1 MPLPTSGTITM
12 AQINAEFGRGNDL
25 NSYRG
30 TQWYTAAGGSGT
42 FPTGAISMSD
52 FYGKQLASPS
62 FSFTI
67 TSHQDRAN
75 LRTLA
80 LNAGWNGSSPVVAT
94 LAGGIWIYSST
105 TATAALTIDGSFP
118 GGVTF
123 INNQY
128 VAGMGGGGGAGNG
141 QVGLAGGPA
150 LAVSTYV
157 TIYNYGYIAGG
168 GGGGGGGGLGGT
180 NTYTWSGGGGGGA
193 GGTGLG
199 TSIGGAGG
207 AGLGTTPIAN
217 GAAGGNNYAN
227 SGGAGG
233 GGGGSSTAGTGGTG
247 GSGGGWGA
255 GGNTGAT
262 GVPAGGTTTP
272 QAGAGGVGG
281 AAGYCT
287 NGNGYITWAVAGN
300 RYGPLG

>member
-1 MPLPTSGTITM
+1 M

-30 TQWYTAAGGSGT
+30 TQWYTAAGGAGT
-42 FPTGAISMSD
+42 FSTGALSMSD
-52 FYGKQLASPS
+52 FYGKQLASPT

-67 TSHQDRAN
+67 PGNQDQAN

-80 LNAGWNGSSPVVAT
+80 LNAGWNGSSPVQAT
-94 LAGGIWIYSST
+94 SNNWIYSST
-105 TATAALTIDGSFP
+105 TAAPALTIDGSWP

-123 INNQY
+123 INNYY
-128 VAGMGGGGGAGNG
+128 VAGMGGNGGAGNG
-141 QVGLAGGPA
+141 GAGLAGGLA

-157 TIYNYGYIAGG
+157 TIYNYSYIAGG
-168 GGGGGGGGLGGT
+168 GGGGGAGGWGGA
-180 NTYTWSGGGGGGA
+180 NTYQFAGGGGGGA

-207 AGLGTTPIAN
+207 AGVGYTPLPN
-217 GAAGGNNYAN
+217 GAPGGNNYAN

-233 GGGGSSTAGTGGTG
+233 GGGASSVGGSGGAG

-255 GGNTGAT
+255 GGNSGASGTGT
-262 GVPAGGTTTP
+262 SFL
-272 QAGAGGVGG
+272 AGGVGG

-287 NGNGYITWAVAGN
+287 SGNGYITWAVVGN
-300 RYGPLG
+300 RLGPLG

>member
-1 MPLPTSGTITM
+1 MALPTSGTITM
-12 AQINAEFGRGNDL
+12 AQINAEFGRGNNL

-42 FPTGAISMSD
+42 FSTGAISMSD

-67 TSHQDRAN
+67 SSHQDRAN

-80 LNAGWNGSSPVVAT
+80 LNAGWNGSSAVVAT
-94 LAGGIWIYSST
+94 LASGIWIYSST
-105 TATAALTIDGSFP
+105 TAAAALTIDGWFP
-118 GGVTF
+118 NGVTF

-128 VAGMGGGGGAGNG
+128 VAGMGGNGGAGG
-141 QVGLAGGPA
+141 VGAGVAGAGGGTA

-168 GGGGGGGGLGGT
+168 GGGGGGGGGYSVSQYVT
-180 NTYTWSGGGGGGA
+180 NGGGGGGG

-207 AGLGTTPIAN
+207 IGLS
-217 GAAGGNNYAN
+217 GAIGSPGGNNYAN

-233 GGGGSSTAGTGGTG
+233 GAGSTSAAAGGN
-247 GSGGGWGA
+247 GGGWGA
-255 GGNTGAT
+255 AGAT
-262 GVPAGGTTTP
+262 GGSSTSAGG
-272 QAGAGGVGG
+272 AGG

-287 NGNGYITWAVAGN
+287 SGNGYITWAYAGN

>member
-1 MPLPTSGTITM
+1 MPLPASGTITM

-42 FPTGAISMSD
+42 FSTGSISMSD
-52 FYGKQLASPS
+52 FYGKQLASPT

-80 LNAGWNGSSPVVAT
+80 LNAGWNGSSAVVAT
-94 LAGGIWIYSST
+94 LAAGYWIYSST

-118 GGVTF
+118 NGVTF

-128 VAGMGGGGGAGNG
+128 VAGMGGNGGAGNS

-168 GGGGGGGGLGGT
+168 GGGGGGGGLGGA
-180 NTYTWSGGGGGGA
+180 NTYTFSGGGGGGA

-207 AGLGTTPIAN
+207 GGSTGSAGSP
-217 GAAGGNNYAN
+217 GGNNYAN

-233 GGGGSSTAGTGGTG
+233 GAGGAGGTNGTGGAG

-255 GGNTGAT
+255 AGNTGGT
-262 GVPAGGTTTP
+262 GIAPAGSTTP
-272 QAGAGGVGG
+272 QAVVGGVGG

-287 NGNGYITWAVAGN
+287 NGNGYITWAYAGN

>member
-1 MPLPTSGTITM
+1 MPLPSSGTITM
-12 AQINAEFGRGNDL
+12 AQINAEFGRGNNL

-42 FPTGAISMSD
+42 FSTGAISMSD
-52 FYGKQLASPS
+52 FYGKQLASPT

-80 LNAGWNGSSPVVAT
+80 LNAGWNGSSAVVAT
-94 LAGGIWIYSST
+94 LASGVWIYSAT

-118 GGVTF
+118 NGVTF

-128 VAGMGGGGGAGNG
+128 VAGMGGNGGSGNSG
-141 QVGLAGGPA
+141 VGLAGGPA
-150 LAVSTYV
+150 LSVSTYV

-168 GGGGGGGGLGGT
+168 GGGGGAGGYGGT
-180 NTYTWSGGGGGGA
+180 NTYTFSGGGGGGA

-199 TSIGGAGG
+199 TSIGGTGG
-207 AGLGTTPIAN
+207 TGLGTTPIAN
-217 GAAGGNNYAN
+217 GANGGNNYAN

-233 GGGGSSTAGTGGTG
+233 GAGGSSSAGTGGTG

-255 GGNTGAT
+255 AGNASAAGSPTAT
-262 GVPAGGTTTP
+262 SGLSA
-272 QAGAGGVGG
+272 AGG

-287 NGNGYITWAVAGN
+287 IGNGYITWAYAGN

>member
-1 MPLPTSGTITM
+1 M

-42 FPTGAISMSD
+42 FSTGALSMSD
-52 FYGKQLASPS
+52 FYGKQLASPT

-80 LNAGWNGSSPVVAT
+80 LNAGWNGSSAVVAT
-94 LAGGIWIYSST
+94 LAAGYWIYSAT

-118 GGVTF
+118 NGVTF

-128 VAGMGGGGGAGNG
+128 VAGMGGNGGAGNSG
-141 QVGLAGGPA
+141 AGSAGGLA

-168 GGGGGGGGLGGT
+168 GGGGGAGGT
-180 NTYTWSGGGGGGA
+180 GSATASTYVLAGGGGGGGA
-193 GGTGLG
+193 D
-199 TSIGGAGG
+199 
-207 AGLGTTPIAN
+207 
-217 GAAGGNNYAN
+217 
-227 SGGAGG
+227 
-233 GGGGSSTAGTGGTG
+233 
-247 GSGGGWGA
+247 
-255 GGNTGAT
+255 
-262 GVPAGGTTTP
+262 
-272 QAGAGGVGG
+272 
-281 AAGYCT
+281 
-287 NGNGYITWAVAGN
+287 
-300 RYGPLG
+300 